1 MISSVIHNRL
11 KVGMKIQCDPTIKY
25 CNGVIKVIY
34 PSQYEYYSS
43 YYDTY
48 QCKGLMAGPICSPG
62 MASIDAA
69 ISPADT
75 ENLYFI
81 VGTVPP
87 YEAKYSQTFAEHEKF
102 WIENKDRLTGQ

>member
-1 MISSVIHNRL
+1 
-11 KVGMKIQCDPTIKY
+11 
-25 CNGVIKVIY
+25 
-34 PSQYEYYSS
+34 
-43 YYDTY
+43 
-48 QCKGLMAGPICSPG
+48 